1 MKYLSLF
8 SGVEA
13 ATLAWAPLGW
23 EPVAFAEFDAFPS
36 AVLAHRFPN
45 VPNLGDVTQID
56 GNQFRGTVDLIVG
69 GSPCQGFSVAGKQK
83 GLEDPRSKLALAY
96 VRLLDEVHP
105 KWFVWENVPGVLSTN
120 GGADF
125 REFMSAI
132 TRLGYKCAWR
142 ILDAQYVRIDGF
154 PRAIPQRRRR
164 IFVVGNLDGWRYSS
178 EVLFECESV
187 RGNSPTS
194 ETTRQDTAS
203 SIGGRLD
210 RATQAIFRSGGFS
223 NYYPEERASS
233 TVKTTNE
240 FNGGCGDI
248 CVEKPFPRMLDDVA
262 PTLTAESLIR
272 NCQGAQESMR
282 GRHYVYDMTHADEVV
297 RPVTDGLSPTLQARM
312 GTGGNQVPIILP
324 KAIGFSESSF
334 AQFTQTQTAG
344 PVRCAGGTVGSGG
357 ETLVSNTGGQLYG
370 TSLSYGIARPENI
383 CPTLTAQMDNQTD
396 LPRVAD
402 HGEQPSMVHE
412 NQRGTVSLHGVSTPL
427 MTPGGKP
434 GQGNP
439 VVLEPTYS
447 LAENTIGRQPQN
459 GGNGAGYNEEI
470 SYTLNTCGV
479 HGVTD
484 RMRVRRLTPT
494 ECERL
499 MGFPDEYTKVPYRG
513 KPAEACPDAPRYKAC
528 GNSMCVNVMRWIGWR
543 IQQIEEHGFSTE

>member
-36 AVLAHRFPN
+36 AVLAHRYPN

-56 GNQFRGTVDLIVG
+56 GTQFRGTVDLIVG

-105 KWFVWENVPGVLSTN
+105 KWFVWENVPGVLSTR

-125 REFMSAI
+125 REFMSAL

-142 ILDAQYVRIDGF
+142 ILDAQYVRIDGY
-154 PRAIPQRRRR
+154 PNAIPQRRRR
-164 IFVVGNLDGWRYSS
+164 IFVVGHLDGWRYPA
-178 EVLFECESV
+178 EVLFEREGV
-187 RGNSPTS
+187 RGDSATRGS
-194 ETTRQDTAS
+194 EGKDTTAS
-203 SIGGRLD
+203 LGSRLD
-210 RATQAIFRSGGFS
+210 RATKSIFRNGGFGKFT
-223 NYYPEERASS
+223 PENQAFG

-248 CVEKPFPRMLDDVA
+248 CAEHFPRMLNDVA

-272 NCQGAQESMR
+272 HCQGAQEAM
-282 GRHYVYDMTHADEVV
+282 GGKHFVYDMTHANEVV

-324 KAIGFSESSF
+324 KAIAFSESSF

-344 PVRCAGGTVGSGG
+344 PVRSAGGTVGSGG

-370 TSLSYGIARPENI
+370 TSLSYGIVRPENI

-396 LPRVAD
+396 LPLVAN
-402 HGEQPSMVHE
+402 H
-412 NQRGTVSLHGVSTPL
+412 
-427 MTPGGKP
+427 
-434 GQGNP
+434 
-439 VVLEPTYS
+439 
-447 LAENTIGRQPQN
+447 
-459 GGNGAGYNEEI
+459 
-470 SYTLNTCGV
+470 
-479 HGVTD
+479 D

-499 MGFPDEYTKVPYRG
+499 MGFPDGHTKVPYRG

-543 IQQIEEHGFSTE
+543 IQQVEQNGLSEP

>member
-36 AVLAHRFPN
+36 AVLAHRYPN

-56 GNQFRGTVDLIVG
+56 GTQFRGTVDLIVG

-105 KWFVWENVPGVLSTN
+105 KWFVWENVPGVLSTR

-125 REFMSAI
+125 REFMSAL

-142 ILDAQYVRIDGF
+142 ILDAQHVRIDGY
-154 PRAIPQRRRR
+154 PNAIPQRRRR
-164 IFVVGNLDGWRYSS
+164 IFVVGHLDGWRYPA
-178 EVLFECESV
+178 EVLFEREGV
-187 RGNSPTS
+187 RGDSATRGS
-194 ETTRQDTAS
+194 EGKDTTAS
-203 SIGGRLD
+203 LGSRLD
-210 RATQAIFRSGGFS
+210 RATKSIFRNGGFGKFT
-223 NYYPEERASS
+223 PENQAFG

-240 FNGGCGDI
+240 FNGGCGDV
-248 CVEKPFPRMLDDVA
+248 CAEHFPRMLNDVA

-272 NCQGAQESMR
+272 HCQGAQESM
-282 GRHYVYDMTHADEVV
+282 GGKHYVYDMTHADEVV
-297 RPVTDGLSPTLQARM
+297 RPIADGLSPTLQARM

-324 KAIGFSESSF
+324 KAIGFSESGF

-344 PVRCAGGTVGSGG
+344 PVRSAGGTVGSGG
-357 ETLVSNTGGQLYG
+357 ETLVSNTDEQLYA
-370 TSLSYGIARPENI
+370 TSLSYGIVRPQNV

-396 LPRVAD
+396 LPLVAN
-402 HGEQPSMVHE
+402 HAEQPAMVHE
-412 NQRGTVSLHGVSTPL
+412 NQRGTVSLNSISCPL
-427 MTPGGKP
+427 MTNGGKP
-434 GQGNP
+434 GQDNP

-470 SYTLNTCGV
+470 SYTLNTVGV

-484 RMRVRRLTPT
+484 RMRVRRLTPV

-499 MGFPDEYTKVPYRG
+499 MGFPDGYTKIPYRG
-513 KPAEACPDAPRYKAC
+513 KPAEQCPDAPRYKAC

-543 IQQIEEHGFSTE
+543 IQQVEQNGLTEP